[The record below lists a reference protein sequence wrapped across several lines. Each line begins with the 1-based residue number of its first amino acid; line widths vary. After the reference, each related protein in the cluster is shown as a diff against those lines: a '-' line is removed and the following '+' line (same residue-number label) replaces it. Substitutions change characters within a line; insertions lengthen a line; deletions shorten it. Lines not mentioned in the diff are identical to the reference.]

1 MAVPDTIVSTSS
13 ADDVVLSSIHAATLE
28 NGGPETYKKWAPS
41 YDSEIDLPMYNG
53 PKSAN
58 FKWLNYHSQFLQP
71 GSSKL
76 KVLDAGC
83 GTGLVGKNL
92 ISSVQPDLIELYGG
106 DLSPDML
113 EIARKKQIYS
123 DLRVINL
130 KEQLPYDAESFDS
143 ILCVGVF
150 IQGHCGPDCL
160 PNLLRVLKKGCL
172 LIATVRKI
180 FFEQTKEG
188 WEENIKKCS
197 CKVEERAEMPYLEDM
212 TCLVIVIR
220 KL

>member
-1 MAVPDTIVSTSS
+1 MAAADTLSS
-13 ADDVVLSSIHAATLE
+13 ANDVVLSSIHAATLVD
-28 NGGPETYKKWAPS
+28 GGPENYKKWAPS
-41 YDSEIDLPMYNG
+41 YEIDLPWYDG
-53 PKSAN
+53 PESAKS
-58 FKWLNYHSQFLQP
+58 KWLLYHSQLLQS
-71 GSSKL
+71 GSNKL

-92 ISSVQPDLIELYGG
+92 ISSVQSDLVELYGG

-113 EIARKKQIYS
+113 EIARKKQIYT

-130 KEQLPYDAESFDS
+130 KEQLPYNTEFFDS

-160 PNLLRVLKKGCL
+160 PNLIQVLKRGCL
-172 LIATVRKI
+172 LIVTVRKT

-188 WEENIKKCS
+188 WEENIKKCN
-197 CKVEERAEMPYLEDM
+197 CKVEEQAEMPYLEDM
-212 TCLVIVIR
+212 TCLVMVVR

>member
-1 MAVPDTIVSTSS
+1 MEAADTLSS
-13 ADDVVLSSIHAATLE
+13 ANDVVLSSIHAATLVD
-28 NGGPETYKKWAPS
+28 GGPENYRKWAPS
-41 YDSEIDLPMYNG
+41 YEIDLPMYNG
-53 PKSAN
+53 PESAN
-58 FKWLNYHSQFLQP
+58 SMWLNYHSQFLQP

-92 ISSVQPDLIELYGG
+92 ISSVQSDLIELYGG

-113 EIARKKQIYS
+113 EVAQNKQIYS

-130 KEQLPYDAESFDS
+130 KEQLPYDAEIFDS

-150 IQGHCGPDCL
+150 IQGHCGPNCL
-160 PNLLRVLKKGCL
+160 PNLIRVLKKGCL
-172 LIATVRKI
+172 LIVTVRKI
-180 FFEQTKEG
+180 FFQQTREG
-188 WEENIKKCS
+188 WEEYIQKCN
-197 CKVEERAEMPYLEDM
+197 CKVEEQVEMPYLEDM
-212 TCLVIVIR
+212 TCLVLAIR